1 MSSASR
7 TERSHRVASAD
18 SPKRGKKRE
27 IRRKRREAK
36 KFYRERKKESEGEK
50 DREKEKRKKK
60 EKYLVDDVLKR
71 KKYVDR

>member
-27 IRRKRREAK
+27 IRRKRVRGK
-36 KFYRERKKESEGEK
+36 K

-60 EKYLVDDVLKR
+60 EK
-71 KKYVDR
+71 

>member
-1 MSSASR
+1 M
-7 TERSHRVASAD
+7 
-18 SPKRGKKRE
+18 RGK
-27 IRRKRREAK
+27 
-36 KFYRERKKESEGEK
+36 K